1 MIAPRIPKNE
11 EDRIA
16 DLYALNLGT
25 SDKREQFKAVILILS
40 RCINVPIA
48 YISSIDS
55 EKQNIHA
62 SCGLSFDASD
72 RKSSFCGHT
81 ILQNEILIVEDTHKD
96 KRFFDN
102 PMVINDPKIRFY
114 AGYPLPSF
122 MGNNIGALCIADTV
136 PRKLDDV
143 ELRLFKVIGKLLTER
158 MRLYKLNTIQK
169 QIEESKNQLERL
181 NKELYKSNEFY
192 QQLFGQYMSET
203 LMEQVMND
211 KKETKLGGEERYV
224 TVLIS
229 DLRGFSP
236 LSEKYSPQ
244 TIVKVLNI
252 YFEEMIKIIHE
263 HEGYINEILG
273 DGILVIFGAPKH
285 VERGA
290 LKSVKCARA
299 MQRGMIKVNKK
310 LENKNLPRLEMGIGI
325 NSGKLIVG
333 NIGSKERMKYGVV
346 GENINIAARI
356 EAFTI
361 PGQVLISEATYKNI
375 SEDIQPV
382 GSIRT
387 KIKGFNKPIRIFD
400 VSEFS
405 EIDDHE

>member
-16 DLYALNLGT
+16 DLYALNLST
-25 SDKREQFKAVILILS
+25 SDKKEQFKAVILILS

-55 EKQNIHA
+55 EKQNIHS
-62 SCGLSFDASD
+62 SCGLNFDSSD

-96 KRFFDN
+96 ERFIDN
-102 PMVINDPKIRFY
+102 PMVVNDPKIRFY

-122 MGNNIGALCIADTV
+122 RGNNIGALCIADTV

-143 ELRLFKVIGKLLTER
+143 EIRLFKVIGKLLTER
-158 MRLYKLNTIQK
+158 IRLYKLNTIQK
-169 QIEESKNQLERL
+169 QIEESRNQLERI

-299 MQRGMIKVNKK
+299 MQRGMMKVNKK
-310 LENKNLPRLEMGIGI
+310 LESKNLPRLEMGIGI

-375 SEDIQPV
+375 AEDIQPV

-405 EIDDHE
+405 EIDDI